1 MNRASPAVDFNG
13 VVLVNSLE
21 IGAIVVGSQRVPAVR
36 FVLKQSK
43 QRYCLLATGRQSAEV
58 YAYAQVA
65 LNKGWSGLEAHVIA
79 IPRPIDRNVI
89 LVVAAAEDGGSGI
102 TWHTGSELRAAA
114 VQILVDVLNGVATFP
129 RDVIETPFAR
139 LNFDE

>member
-1 MNRASPAVDFNG
+1 MNRAGPAVDFNG

-21 IGAIVVGSQRVPAVR
+21 IGAVIVGSQRVPAVR

-43 QRYCLLATGRQSAEV
+43 QRYSLLATGRQSAEV

-65 LNKGWSGLEAHVIA
+65 HNKGWSGLEAHVVA
-79 IPRPIDRNVI
+79 IPRPVERSVI
-89 LVVAAAEDGGSGI
+89 LVVATADDGESGI

-129 RDVIETPFAR
+129 REVIETPFAH
-139 LNFDE
+139 LNVDE

>member
-1 MNRASPAVDFNG
+1 MNRAGPAVDFNG

-21 IGAIVVGSQRVPAVR
+21 IGAVVVGTQRVPAVR

-43 QRYCLLATGRQSAEV
+43 QRYSLLATGRQSAEV

-65 LNKGWSGLEAHVIA
+65 LNKGWSGLEAHVVA
-79 IPRPIDRNVI
+79 VPRPVERSVI
-89 LVVAAAEDGGSGI
+89 LVVAATEDGGGGI

-129 RDVIETPFAR
+129 QNVIEMPFAHF
-139 LNFDE
+139 NFDE